1 MSAAGGHATVSAA
14 VRAIAVAAVTPAA
27 LEGWMSEYGRD
38 GGAPPARHGASG
50 LVITLAAVL
59 VLVLCGGG
67 ALALYLMH
75 AKDSVAGGQSSP
87 AATGSGSAGPRANAA
102 PSYDA
107 GSIVKGQCVAND
119 GTGDAP
125 KLRVVNCAPGSY
137 LVLARL
143 DGTTDTNR
151 CTMVPGST
159 HDFFYQ
165 TTPSTS
171 DFVLC
176 LKKQ

>member
-1 MSAAGGHATVSAA
+1 
-14 VRAIAVAAVTPAA
+14 
-27 LEGWMSEYGRD
+27 MSEYGRD
-38 GGAPPARHGASG
+38 DRRPERAAGPGRSG
-50 LVITLAAVL
+50 LVITLAAIL

-67 ALALYLMH
+67 TLALYLMH
-75 AKDSVAGGQSSP
+75 AKGSMASAPASP
-87 AATGSGSAGPRANAA
+87 AAAGSGSAGARANAA

-107 GSIVKGQCVAND
+107 DSIVKGQCVAND

-125 KLRVVNCAPGSY
+125 KLRVISCAPGSY

-143 DGTTDTNR
+143 DGTNDTNR
-151 CTMVPGST
+151 CTMIPGST